1 MMSPDPPAPCLPRA
15 HAVPPAVNVRL
26 AYAGTDGGG
35 DLLGM
40 LTALSPVE
48 AAAGM
53 PPPALLTALLRDAA
67 VVMNFDSNG
76 NATSYG
82 TGVLASAPNVT
93 AALAYLAPLDDAWAV
108 RCAAASDAGG
118 DTAAAACHGGDTSI
132 ASGWRSRNGASWRL
146 PRTAP
151 ETQPT
156 VVLTLRDVQGNARG
170 DAGGSTVWA
179 VLAPAGEEA
188 AAGGNSLVRHVVRFG
203 ARAAAGSGGGTVG
216 GWEGAGDGGPGT
228 SARRG
233 PPPPAEGAGIGM
245 STVRAACAALP
256 AGDTPTCAGSTP
268 MHTGVV
274 GTPCAFAGTALR
286 VWGLDARNGSLLLP
300 LPALTPV
307 VVSRV
312 RGAGVSAADECGAL
326 PPTTTTAAAAV
337 RAATMGLLLP
347 DAGVGVDLTLDPAL
361 PALAAE
367 AVAGAPLGN
376 RTAAAGQAWEVVGEL
391 RRTCSP
397 RMPPDANAAAG
408 AVDAPCGDAA
418 AHVAASMTLEVAAP
432 ATRRTGA
439 PLSIH
444 VYMPASP
451 ASGSG
456 LVARWW
462 SDGRGMA
469 SGAGVGTVLAARAAA
484 LDVGDLWGGDVPT
497 VAGVALPLPSRGWAA
512 KWAAATT
519 FAATGFLLAPVDAT
533 YTFTLAAAG
542 GTPPAVELQIDG
554 IVVIFATT
562 AAGEGDG
569 DARNVTGT
577 ITLRGPQLYRL
588 VVSALR
594 PRSTAPAPQHTTL
607 RLLWRWSAGVAAPN
621 DDDFTVPGAA
631 GCSWR
636 RVAGEAGDCAWER
649 AHLRTTALQYRNQVA
664 DALVPPEALWP
675 DDALAPVAGSPLPL
689 LLQMQGGVGGGG
701 WGGGGG
707 GGVSHFTG
715 GVGAV
720 ALVCFCCALLASAQ

>member
-1 MMSPDPPAPCLPRA
+1 
-15 HAVPPAVNVRL
+15 
-26 AYAGTDGGG
+26 
-35 DLLGM
+35 
-40 LTALSPVE
+40 
-48 AAAGM
+48 
-53 PPPALLTALLRDAA
+53 
-67 VVMNFDSNG
+67 
-76 NATSYG
+76 
-82 TGVLASAPNVT
+82 
-93 AALAYLAPLDDAWAV
+93 
-108 RCAAASDAGG
+108 
-118 DTAAAACHGGDTSI
+118 
-132 ASGWRSRNGASWRL
+132 
-146 PRTAP
+146 
-151 ETQPT
+151 
-156 VVLTLRDVQGNARG
+156 
-170 DAGGSTVWA
+170 
-179 VLAPAGEEA
+179 
-188 AAGGNSLVRHVVRFG
+188 
-203 ARAAAGSGGGTVG
+203 
-216 GWEGAGDGGPGT
+216 
-228 SARRG
+228 
-233 PPPPAEGAGIGM
+233 
-245 STVRAACAALP
+245 
-256 AGDTPTCAGSTP
+256 

-307 VVSRV
+307 MVSRV

-408 AVDAPCGDAA
+408 AIDAPCGDAA
-418 AHVAASMTLEVAAP
+418 AHVAASMTLEVAMP

-462 SDGRGMA
+462 SDRLGMA
-469 SGAGVGTVLAARAAA
+469 SGVGVGTVLAARTAA
-484 LDVGDLWGGDVPT
+484 
-497 VAGVALPLPSRGWAA
+497 
-512 KWAAATT
+512 
-519 FAATGFLLAPVDAT
+519 
-533 YTFTLAAAG
+533 AAAG
-542 GTPPAVELQIDG
+542 GPPPAVELQIDG
-554 IVVIFATT
+554 IVVMVAAAAT
-562 AAGEGDG
+562 AGEGD
-569 DARNVTGT
+569 ARNISGT

-594 PRSTAPAPQHTTL
+594 PRSTAPQHTTL

-649 AHLRTTALQYRNQVA
+649 AHMRTTALQYRNQVA

-675 DDALAPVAGSPLPL
+675 DDALAPVAGSPIPFM
-689 LLQMQGGVGGGG
+689 LQM
-701 WGGGGG
+701 
-707 GGVSHFTG
+707 
-715 GVGAV
+715 
-720 ALVCFCCALLASAQ
+720 